1 MVCLRALP
9 SKYMD
14 WFDTLWITLK
24 KNRKQMSF
32 LHVYHHATIPMIWG
46 FLLSQGLGSGTIRYG
61 AWINSLTHVIMYSH
75 YLWTSFG
82 LQNPFKKW
90 ITTWQIS
97 QFYSCLLHAV
107 LVQCMETTETQKY
120 ASLQL
125 AYQVT
130 MVYLFSFK
138 LNWVPSCFPRFES
151 KNISDMAKNGKAK

>member
-32 LHVYHHATIPMIWG
+32 LHVYHHATISMVWG
-46 FLLSQGLGSGTIRYG
+46 FLLFVGVGSGTVRYG

-82 LQNPFKKW
+82 LKNPFKKL
-90 ITTWQIS
+90 ITKWQIG
-97 QFYSCLLHAV
+97 QFYSCLAHAFMV
-107 LVQCMETTETQKY
+107 LSLEHSDCQKV
-120 ASLQL
+120 AWLEVV
-125 AYQVT
+125 YQVL
-130 MVYLFSFK
+130 M
-138 LNWVPSCFPRFES
+138 
-151 KNISDMAKNGKAK
+151 I